1 MFYRFSKVYPDHLL
15 VLPKEILDHL
25 KEASDGEV
33 RILLM
38 SLPLL
43 SQGAKEEDILSA
55 LEEDFSR
62 DEIFSALAFWRGCGV
77 LTRNGKGEKK
87 EKSKP
92 VEKETETKEKSSP
105 ETEEEK
111 EEKKVIDADEAPF
124 YSSADLA
131 EARNSK
137 PDFKNLVDFA
147 EERLEKV
154 MNVSEYA
161 RLYSFLDYLKMPL
174 DVVLLVIEDCASRGK
189 KSLRYITKILTSFQ
203 DDGIDTYD
211 KAEEYFIRRN
221 ERNEYESF
229 VRSLF
234 GLGTRKLT
242 RAEEECLDLWQKKY
256 GYGEDILTAAFE
268 KTANTAK
275 NPSIKYMHKILESW
289 HESGVTSPEDIDK
302 IKPKNGEGAPK
313 SYDLDDFFE
322 QAVSVGRK
330 KL

>member
-1 MFYRFSKVYPDHLL
+1 MFYRFSKVYPDELL
-15 VLPKEILDHL
+15 ALPKKVLDHL

-33 RILLM
+33 RILLS

-43 SQGAKEEDILSA
+43 SQGAEEEEILSF
-55 LEEDFSR
+55 LEGDFSS
-62 DEIFSALAFWRGCGV
+62 DEIVSALAFWRGCGI
-77 LTRNGKGEKK
+77 LTRDTKGTKKTTKPKAAEKD
-87 EKSKP
+87 P
-92 VEKETETKEKSSP
+92 
-105 ETEEEK
+105 EEEA
-111 EEKKVIDADEAPF
+111 KKVIDADEAPF

-131 EARNSK
+131 MARESQ

-174 DVVLLVIEDCASRGK
+174 DVVMLVIEDCASRGK
-189 KSLRYITKILTSFQ
+189 KGLRYITKVLTSFQ
-203 DDGIDTYD
+203 DDGIDTYE
-211 KAEEYFIRRN
+211 KAEEYFVRRN
-221 ERNEYESF
+221 ERSVYEAF

-242 RAEEECLDLWQKKY
+242 KAEEECLDLWQKKY

-275 NPSIKYMHKILESW
+275 NPSIRYMHKILESW
-289 HESGVTSPEDIDK
+289 YQNGVTAPEDIDK
-302 IKPKNGEGAPK
+302 VATKSEDRAPK